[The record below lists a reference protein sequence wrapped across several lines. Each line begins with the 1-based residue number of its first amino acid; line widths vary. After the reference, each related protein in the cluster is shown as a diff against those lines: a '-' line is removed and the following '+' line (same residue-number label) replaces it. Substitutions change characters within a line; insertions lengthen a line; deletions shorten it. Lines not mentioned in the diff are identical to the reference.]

1 MAKIGNPGKARAM
14 AVTALKA
21 IGLMAV
27 PAEDKEAW
35 WSDFLKWVH
44 IAIYLLLSKVSIL
57 LDKFPISLSVSK
69 CFKFSVNVDLR
80 MLMLLSN
87 PDKLQGRYD
96 KPRTLI

>member
-1 MAKIGNPGKARAM
+1 M
-14 AVTALKA
+14 AVTARKA

-35 WSDFLKWVH
+35 WSDFLTWVH
-44 IAIYLLLSKVSIL
+44 IAIYLQPSKGSIL

-69 CFKFSVNVDLR
+69 CFKFSVTVDLR

>member
-27 PAEDKEAW
+27 PAEEKEAW
-35 WSDFLKWVH
+35 WSDFLTWEH

-57 LDKFPISLSVSK
+57 LDNFPISLSVSK
-69 CFKFSVNVDLR
+69 CFNFSVNADLR

-87 PDKLQGRYD
+87 LDKLQGRYD